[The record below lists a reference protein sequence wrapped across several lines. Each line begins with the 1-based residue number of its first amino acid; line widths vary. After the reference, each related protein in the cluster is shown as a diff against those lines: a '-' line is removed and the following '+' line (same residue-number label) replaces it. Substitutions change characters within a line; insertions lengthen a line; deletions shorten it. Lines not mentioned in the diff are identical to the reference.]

1 MKKILIVDDDAE
13 FRLNL
18 TEVLTGAGYNT
29 ASAASAQQAIARCET
44 EAFDIILLDFMMPK
58 MSGIDSLLTL
68 RRVQP
73 KAKVVMITAFATVEN
88 AVEAMKK
95 GASEYITKPFKIEA
109 LLTTIRRV
117 LEEAK
122 FEVCAESLDYDR
134 TLSSLANPIRR
145 NIIKLLH
152 IRGNM
157 RLMEITREL
166 GIDDHTKV
174 IFHLKFLKEA
184 GIIAQD
190 TGKSYSLAKEG
201 TKTIDCLRMLENHLP
216 LRNRPIS

>member
-18 TEVLTGAGYNT
+18 TEVLTGAGYQT
-29 ASAASAQQAIARCET
+29 ESAASAQEAFARSET
-44 EAFDIILLDFMMPK
+44 EAFDIVLLDFMMPK
-58 MSGIDSLLTL
+58 MNGIDSLHTL
-68 RRVQP
+68 RRLRP
-73 KAKVVMITAFATVEN
+73 KAKVIMITAFATVEN
-88 AVEAMKK
+88 AVDAMKR
-95 GASEYITKPFKIEA
+95 GASDYISKPFKIEA

-122 FEVCAESLDYDR
+122 FEACVNNLDFDR
-134 TLSSLANPIRR
+134 TLSSLAHPIRR

-152 IRGNM
+152 ARENM

-174 IFHLKFLKEA
+174 IFHLRLLKES
-184 GIIAQD
+184 GIIEQD
-190 TGKSYSLAKEG
+190 TEKSYSLTKEA
-201 TKTIDCLRMLENHLP
+201 TKTIDCHRMLESYLP
-216 LRNRPIS
+216 CDKG